1 VNVATFL
8 DGHPADDPA
17 LIAGAQV
24 TTYGELAVLLL
35 CIFGAAFL
43 QFVILG
49 RG

>member
-1 VNVATFL
+1 MRP
-8 DGHPADDPA
+8 G
-17 LIAGAQV
+17 
-24 TTYGELAVLLL
+24 TTITLAVLLL